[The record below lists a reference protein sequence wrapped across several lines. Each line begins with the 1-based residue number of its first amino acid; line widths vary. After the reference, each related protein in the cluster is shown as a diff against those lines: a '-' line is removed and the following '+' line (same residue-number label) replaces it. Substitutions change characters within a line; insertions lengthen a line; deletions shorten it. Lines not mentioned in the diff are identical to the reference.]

1 MLGGWGVEGQKVK
14 YDSRSEAMIIL
25 HYEITNPFASL
36 VAEQGYEEDLKGRI
50 LVIWVGGLME
60 DI

>member
-1 MLGGWGVEGQKVK
+1 MK

-50 LVIWVGGLME
+50 LGFWVGGLME